1 MEYQTNYISFDQV
14 CRICMKTSS
23 DLQSIFGH
31 PHDIPDLIRLL
42 SNVEVLEDD
51 ELPKLIC
58 DECLTFAGNAMEF
71 KERCIQSDR
80 TLREYISDKGEDQK
94 LYLMKVEPGLPVV
107 GENAD
112 GLPVGPEFIK
122 CEIDES
128 SSDEKPDDDRD
139 DNDFEIADGVDSDE
153 DEDED
158 DREEEEE
165 VKMDRR
171 IRRRRTRN
179 TVVEDSDDEPL
190 IVKRKKGEE
199 LNCTKCNEKFRNK
212 AHVKFHMQ
220 SDHAD
225 EKTSKEDRIRQCF
238 YCPKAY
244 SNYEYLKIHLNFH
257 PRNEW
262 TCPMCS
268 KEMKNKGKF
277 IDHLRMH
284 ANERHYRC
292 DICEKDFTS
301 HKYISNH
308 MKMHKR
314 KGERS
319 SKYNYEESS
328 SESDCELVDDD
339 KEEDEE
345 EEMNLS
351 DKEEAIKNDYQLNPD
366 APKDCPVCN
375 ETFEKIIYVK
385 YHLQSEHLPV
395 DESTPR
401 VHFCVTCKK
410 SYMTFSHLMSHMK
423 LHEEKVWSCPECKK
437 QFRRLDKYKDH
448 QKTHQSDRTF
458 LCVYCGKD
466 FPTTKYMNRH
476 LQTHMKEK
484 VQKPEEF
491 ECEVC
496 GKKMKY
502 KSNYTNHMKTHGPEH
517 AKPIKVDPDSPPKK
531 IYLCSICGR
540 NCGSSSNLTVHMRRH
555 NGQAICACSVCG
567 KGYPRKADLVMH
579 MRRHTGEKPYECP
592 TCGRGFARRD
602 KLRIHIRTHTG
613 EKPYACPCGRAYAQ
627 KNDLKTHQKRN
638 TCGQNFDITKLMA
651 PYQTSICVRGPPSPQ
666 PPPPPREPP
675 PVPCVPMLNP
685 SSIQSFNTTTTSNAN
700 PVYPT
705 VAQPLPSGTT
715 VGTPGMASIPPSP
728 SHHDMSRLSDSVPNS
743 PVDLMTHRHPF
754 VPFPGGGGD
763 VVNMMPNYPNHYQQ
777 PKVDIDMCNQ

>member
-1 MEYQTNYISFDQV
+1 MEYRPNYICFDQV
-14 CRICMKTSS
+14 CRICMKTCP

-31 PHDIPDLIRLL
+31 PQDIPDLIRLL
-42 SNVEVLEDD
+42 SKVEVLEDD

-58 DECLTFAGNAMEF
+58 DECLTFAGNAAEF
-71 KERCIQSDR
+71 RERCIQSDR
-80 TLREYISDKGEDQK
+80 TLREYISDNGDDQK
-94 LYLMKVEPGLPVV
+94 LYLLKEEPGFLVL
-107 GENAD
+107 GEGSASD
-112 GLPVGPEFIK
+112 GAALGTEFIK

-128 SSDEKPDDDRD
+128 SSEKPAGDGIDG
-139 DNDFEIADGVDSDE
+139 NDFEIADGVDSDE
-153 DEDED
+153 ENEDED
-158 DREEEEE
+158 REEAEE
-165 VKMDRR
+165 VKMERR
-171 IRRRRTRN
+171 IQRRRRTRN
-179 TVVEDSDDEPL
+179 TAVEDDSDDEPL

-199 LNCTKCNEKFRNK
+199 LTCTKCHEKFKNR
-212 AHVKFHMQ
+212 AHVKFHFQ

-225 EKTSKEDRIRQCF
+225 EKSSKEDKIRQCF

-262 TCPMCS
+262 TCPMCD
-268 KEMKNKGKF
+268 KEIKNKGKF

-284 ANERHYRC
+284 ANERHYQC

-314 KGERS
+314 KGEKS

-328 SESDCELVDDD
+328 ESECDPAEDD

-345 EEMNLS
+345 ESNLS
-351 DKEEAIKNDYQLNPD
+351 DGEEAIKIDYQLNPD
-366 APKDCPVCN
+366 APNDCPVCY
-375 ETFEKIIYVK
+375 ETFAKIIYVK
-385 YHLQSEHLPV
+385 FHLQSEHIPL

-401 VHFCVTCKK
+401 VHLCITCKK
-410 SYMTFSHLMSHMK
+410 SYMTFDHLVSHMK
-423 LHEEKVWSCPECKK
+423 LHDVKIWSCPECKK

-448 QKTHQSDRTF
+448 QKIHQNDRTF

-476 LQTHMKEK
+476 LQTHVKEK

-502 KSNYTNHMKTHGPEH
+502 KSNYTNHMKTHGPQH
-517 AKPIKVDPDSPPKK
+517 SKPIKEDPDSPPKK

-627 KNDLKTHQKRN
+627 SCAHHWRAKNRRYSSASNTSQRVQEEGFHAWCNAQMARAVHVAGRPVRRSRVGGSYWPAVMTDVMGERGFCADDFIIQFRNLTLRILCCYLWILSLYTHH
-638 TCGQNFDITKLMA
+638 A
-651 PYQTSICVRGPPSPQ
+651 V
-666 PPPPPREPP
+666 
-675 PVPCVPMLNP
+675 
-685 SSIQSFNTTTTSNAN
+685 SNR
-700 PVYPT
+700 
-705 VAQPLPSGTT
+705 Q
-715 VGTPGMASIPPSP
+715 
-728 SHHDMSRLSDSVPNS
+728 R
-743 PVDLMTHRHPF
+743 R
-754 VPFPGGGGD
+754 
-763 VVNMMPNYPNHYQQ
+763 
-777 PKVDIDMCNQ
+777 

>member
-1 MEYQTNYISFDQV
+1 MDYRPNFICFDQV
-14 CRICMKTSS
+14 CRICMKNSTE
-23 DLQSIFGH
+23 LQSIFGH
-31 PHDIPDLIRLL
+31 PQDIPELIRLL
-42 SNVEVLEDD
+42 SKVEVLEDD
-51 ELPKLIC
+51 VLPKQIC
-58 DECLTFAGNAMEF
+58 SECMIFAGNAAEF
-71 KERCIQSDR
+71 KERCIQSNR
-80 TLREYISDKGEDQK
+80 TLREYISENAEDHKQYFLKEEPDLVGEDGDSIP
-94 LYLMKVEPGLPVV
+94 L
-107 GENAD
+107 
-112 GLPVGPEFIK
+112 GPEFIK

-128 SSDEKPDDDRD
+128 SSEKPDEGG
-139 DNDFEIADGVDSDE
+139 NDFEIADGIDSVSDE
-153 DEDED
+153 EDD

-165 VKMDRR
+165 IRIDRR

-179 TVVEDSDDEPL
+179 TVIDDSDDEPL
-190 IVKRKKGEE
+190 ISKRRKSE
-199 LNCTKCNEKFRNK
+199 NHSCTMCDEKFRNK
-212 AHVKFHMQ
+212 AHIKFHMQ

-225 EKTSKEDRIRQCF
+225 EKTSKEDKIRQCF

-262 TCPMCS
+262 TCPMCG

-301 HKYISNH
+301 HKYIANH

-314 KGERS
+314 KGEKS
-319 SKYNYEESS
+319 STYNFEDSS
-328 SESDCELVDDD
+328 DSDYDPVEDD
-339 KEEDEE
+339 KEEEEEDEE
-345 EEMNLS
+345 EELNLS
-351 DKEEAIKNDYQLNPD
+351 DKEDTIQSAYQLNPD
-366 APKDCPVCN
+366 APKNCPVCN
-375 ETFEKIIYVK
+375 ETFEKVTYVK
-385 YHLQSEHLPV
+385 FHLESEHIPL
-395 DESTPR
+395 DESTPK
-401 VHFCVTCKK
+401 VHHCVTCKK
-410 SYMTFSHLMSHMK
+410 NYMTFDHLMNHMK
-423 LHEEKVWSCPECKK
+423 LHAEKIWSCPECKK

-448 QKTHQSDRTF
+448 QKIHQNDRTF

-476 LQTHMKEK
+476 LQTHIKEK

-502 KSNYTNHMKTHGPEH
+502 KSNYTNHMKTHGPAH
-517 AKPIKVDPDSPPKK
+517 VKPIKQDPESPPKK

-555 NGQAICACSVCG
+555 NGQAICSCSVCG

-579 MRRHTGEKPYECP
+579 MRRHTGEKPYECS

-651 PYQTSICVRGPPSPQ
+651 PYQTSICVRPQ
-666 PPPPPREPP
+666 PHPVPPPPREPP
-675 PVPCVPMLNP
+675 APPVPVASSTVVIAPTIQPYANTNSVYSTVTQPM
-685 SSIQSFNTTTTSNAN
+685 TSG
-700 PVYPT
+700 
-705 VAQPLPSGTT
+705 GTA
-715 VGTPGMASIPPSP
+715 GTPGMPSVPPSP
-728 SHHDMSRLSDSVPNS
+728 HHDLSRMSDSVPNS

-754 VPFPGGGGD
+754 APFPGGGVG
-763 VVNMMPNYPNHYQQ
+763 NMMPNYSNPYQQ
-777 PKVDIDMCNQ
+777 PKVDMCNQ